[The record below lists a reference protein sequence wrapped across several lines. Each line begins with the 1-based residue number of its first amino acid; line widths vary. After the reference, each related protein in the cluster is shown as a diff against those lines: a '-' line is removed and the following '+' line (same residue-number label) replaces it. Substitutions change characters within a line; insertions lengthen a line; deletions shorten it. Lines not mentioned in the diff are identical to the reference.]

1 MTAAPVAAV
10 APERLRLLVPGVAA
24 CVLVAAASV
33 VATDGLTRLLGRTVI
48 EPIVLALLLG
58 IALRAL
64 PNRPLLAPGAA
75 FTAKPVLEAGVAV
88 VGASIDLGRL
98 AGSGAVL
105 AAIVLLGVGG
115 GLALSLTIGR
125 RLGLTPR
132 LALLVAAGNSI
143 CGNSAIAAVGSV
155 VGATRAEIASAIGLT
170 AIAGLVMVLG
180 LPLVAAAAG
189 IDQVRYGVLTGMT
202 VYAIPQVAA
211 AAFPV
216 GPIAG
221 ETAMLVK
228 LTRVVLLAPITIA
241 TALLWPRVQ
250 PATDESGAP
259 VAATR
264 PGLRKLVPW
273 FVLLF
278 LVLAAARTL
287 GLIPAGVGDT
297 AKVVGGALLTIGMV
311 GVGFAVDPQAI
322 RAVGL
327 RVGLATIL
335 SLLAMIVLAVVLIIG
350 LGVPAEG

>member
-1 MTAAPVAAV
+1 VTPDRIRALA
-10 APERLRLLVPGVAA
+10 PGVIA
-24 CVLVAAASV
+24 CVV
-33 VATDGLTRLLGRTVI
+33 VAVLSVLAAEALRGALGRVLL

-64 PNRPLLAPGAA
+64 PNRPMLAPGAA
-75 FTAKPVLEAGVAV
+75 FSAKPLLEAGVAV
-88 VGASIDLGRL
+88 VGASIDLGKL
-98 AGSGAVL
+98 AGSGLVL

-115 GLALSLTIGR
+115 GLALSLLLAR

-155 VGATRAEIASAIGLT
+155 VGATKAEIASAIGLT

-180 LPLVAAAAG
+180 LPVVAAAAG

-216 GPIAG
+216 GPIAT

-228 LTRVVLLAPITIA
+228 LTRVVLLAPITIG

-250 PATDESGAP
+250 PADGEAR
-259 VAATR
+259 ATR

-273 FVLLF
+273 FVLVF
-278 LVLAAARTL
+278 IVLATARTV
-287 GLIPAGVGDT
+287 GLIPASVGEV
-297 AKVVGGALLTIGMV
+297 AKTVGAALLTIGMV

-327 RVGLATIL
+327 RVGLATVL
-335 SLLAMIVLAVVLIIG
+335 SLVAMIVLAVVLIVA
-350 LGVPAEG
+350 LGVPPAA

>member
-1 MTAAPVAAV
+1 VTPD
-10 APERLRLLVPGVAA
+10 RLRELAPGVLA
-24 CVLVAAASV
+24 CVVVAAASV
-33 VATDGLTRLLGRTVI
+33 LAADGLTGALGRTVL

-58 IALRAL
+58 IALRL
-64 PNRPLLAPGAA
+64 VPNRPLLAPGAA
-75 FTAKPVLEAGVAV
+75 FSAKPILEAGVAV
-88 VGASIDLGRL
+88 VGASIDLGKL
-98 AGSGAVL
+98 AGSGIVI

-115 GLALSLTIGR
+115 GLALSLLIGH
-125 RLGLTPR
+125 RLGLSPR

-180 LPLVAAAAG
+180 LPVVAAVAG

-216 GPIAG
+216 GPIAT

-228 LTRVVLLAPITIA
+228 LTRVVLLAPITIT
-241 TALLWPRVQ
+241 TALLWPRIQ
-250 PATDESGAP
+250 PAAGETPKG
-259 VAATR
+259 R
-264 PGLRKLVPW
+264 PSIRKLVPW
-273 FVLLF
+273 FVLVF
-278 LVLAAARTL
+278 LVLAGARSL

-297 AKVVGGALLTIGMV
+297 AKTVGSALLTIGMV

-327 RVGLATIL
+327 RVGLATVL
-335 SLLAMIVLAVVLIIG
+335 SLVVMIVLAVTLIVA
-350 LGVPAEG
+350 LGVPPANG